1 MLRYG
6 FMRNSRPVRI
16 VCTVGPACRAAE
28 TLERMLD
35 AGMDVARINFA
46 HGSADEHRDTVAQL
60 RRAAAERGRPIAI
73 LQDLAGPKL
82 RIGELEAPLTLRP
95 GDAVTIACDA
105 SKGSGRTLPV
115 PDPWLT
121 DEVGPGDPILIA
133 DGQVELQ
140 VLEISGRQIHCGVV
154 VGGEVS
160 SRKGINAPGGL
171 SARPILDDADR
182 AALRLGAEL
191 EIDFV
196 GVSYVRTAEDLAQ
209 VRLELRSLGRPTP
222 LVAKI
227 ETGLALEH
235 LDDILAHTDA
245 LMIARGDLS
254 LEIPYERV
262 PIEQKRIVEAARR
275 AGRPV
280 ITATQMLQS
289 MVSASRPTR
298 AEATDVANAVLD
310 GTDAVMLSDET
321 AVGRDPVRACRTMAR
336 IIEETASSAIFSGHL
351 GGPSAPSPEGLS
363 PELRELDVFA
373 AAAVRTARDVGAR
386 AIVTWSRGGLAA
398 RLLSRQRPDVPILA
412 PTRFADTW
420 RKLSLPYGVVPVLC
434 PRGRMTREQLVGVL
448 GPVDDRTLLLVVGH
462 VAGERRRIPRME
474 LVRVIDAR
482 SWTEDPRAAAGN
494 YA

>member
-1 MLRYG
+1 
-6 FMRNSRPVRI
+6 MRSSRPVRI
-16 VCTVGPACRAAE
+16 VCTLGPACRTAG

-46 HGSADEHRDTVAQL
+46 HGSSDAHRDTVAQL
-60 RRAAAERGRPIAI
+60 RQAARERSRPIAI

-82 RIGELEAPLTLRP
+82 RLGELEQPVALQP
-95 GDAVTIACDA
+95 GDAVTLACDA
-105 SKGSGRTLPV
+105 TKGSGRTLPV
-115 PDPWLT
+115 PDPYLT
-121 DEVGPGDPILIA
+121 AEVGPGDPILIA

-140 VLEISGRQIHCGVV
+140 VLEICGREIHCGVV
-154 VGGEVS
+154 VGGVVS

-171 SARPILDDADR
+171 SERPILDDADR

-196 GVSYVRTAEDLAQ
+196 GVSYVRTADDLAQ
-209 VRLELRSLGRPTP
+209 VRRELRSLGRPAP
-222 LVAKI
+222 LIAKI
-227 ETGLALEH
+227 ETALALEQ
-235 LDDILAHTDA
+235 LDAILAHSDA

-262 PIEQKRIVEAARR
+262 PLEQKRIVEAARR

-289 MVSASRPTR
+289 MVTASRPTR

-321 AVGRDPVRACRTMAR
+321 AVGSDPVRACRTMAR
-336 IIEETASSAIFSGHL
+336 IIEETASALVF
-351 GGPSAPSPEGLS
+351 GGDFGATADPGPEGLS
-363 PELRELDVFA
+363 AELRELYVFS
-373 AAAVRTARDVGAR
+373 AAAVRTAREVGAR

-412 PTRFADTW
+412 PTRFEDTW

-434 PRGRMTREQLVGVL
+434 PRGRMTRAQLEHSL

-462 VAGERRRIPRME
+462 VAGEQRRIPRME
-474 LVRVIDAR
+474 LVRVLDAR
-482 SWTEDPRAAAGN
+482 AWTEDPRTAGGH
-494 YA
+494 YG